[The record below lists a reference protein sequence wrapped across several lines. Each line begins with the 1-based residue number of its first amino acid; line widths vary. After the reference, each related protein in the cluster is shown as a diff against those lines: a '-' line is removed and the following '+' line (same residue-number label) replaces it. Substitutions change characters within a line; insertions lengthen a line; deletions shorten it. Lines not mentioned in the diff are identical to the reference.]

1 MSPTLRIVFALTPLC
16 AAFSSA
22 AQSWPVPQTP
32 PPTELDTVQ
41 VQGPAY
47 DARREDTATR
57 IVVGAEALR
66 QHGDIGLLDALK
78 RLPGITVG
86 TGAPGRSGALSLR
99 GLGAG
104 YTQIL
109 LNGQKAPAGFDLD
122 SLTPE
127 MVERVEI
134 LRAPTADQRGEAIA
148 GSINIVLAAGARKDI
163 EQLSVT
169 WGNSRGRNTPS
180 VSWQRNRRADHRS
193 SAITATASRR
203 EFLVEETG
211 TERAWDPQET
221 PTVLRDTTLRA
232 SGHRDVL
239 SLAPSL
245 ETTLENGDIFALQG
259 FADASR
265 FNRITDI
272 DWTTTLG
279 APLQTTRYQQRTRID
294 VAQANGSV
302 TWTRAFERGGTFTTK
317 LRLGGNR
324 ERYTY
329 REQGQA
335 PDGQQNLED
344 HTDARLT
351 VRDLNST
358 GKYTLPARGRHA
370 LQLGW
375 EGSEDRRDEARLQ
388 RLLPVSDDREIW
400 ISDLAFDARIRRLA
414 LYAQDDISL
423 SERWSLYAGARWEQI
438 QTRSEGSSFSGIHR
452 RDQVLSPV
460 LQSLWKVPGT
470 QGDQL
475 RVALTRTYRS
485 PSLASLI
492 PRPYTSTNNRALNPD
507 ERGNPALRPELAT
520 GVDLSYE
527 TYGKEG
533 AQLSVGGYARRIS
546 DVIRTETQLQDGRWV
561 ASPVNGGTAMT
572 WGVEMDAAVRLPQLL
587 AGAPAVALRFNAT
600 ANDSR
605 VEDVPGPDN
614 RLDEQVRFSSTLGA
628 DYQIR
633 TGWTI
638 GGSYTYRT
646 GGTVQVS
653 PGQFEISAYGRE
665 LDLYSLWSLGAG
677 RKLRVSLA
685 NALHRSLYT
694 GQGRISAE
702 GTEQLRRQRKASP
715 LLRVQLELPL

>member
-1 MSPTLRIVFALTPLC
+1 MSPTFRIVLALTPLC

-22 AQSWPVPQTP
+22 GQSLPAKQAP
-32 PPTELDTVQ
+32 PPTELETVQ
-41 VQGPAY
+41 VQGTVY

-57 IVVGAEALR
+57 IVVDAEALR
-66 QHGDIGLLDALK
+66 QYGDIGLVDALK

-86 TGAPGRSGALSLR
+86 TGAPGRSGTLSLR

-134 LRAPTADQRGEAIA
+134 IRAPTADQRTEAIA
-148 GSINIVLAAGARKDI
+148 GSINIVLAAGARKDSG
-163 EQLSVT
+163 QLSVA
-169 WGNSRGRNTPS
+169 WGNSNGRNTPS

-211 TERAWDPQET
+211 TERAWNRQGT
-221 PTVLRDTTLRA
+221 PTTLRDTSLRA
-232 SGHRDVL
+232 SGNRDVL

-245 ETTLENGDIFALQG
+245 EATLENGDIFALQG

-272 DWTTTLG
+272 DWATTLG

-294 VAQANGSV
+294 VAQANGSM

-335 PDGQQNLED
+335 ADGRQNLED

-351 VRDLNST
+351 VGDLNSS

-375 EGSEDRRDEARLQ
+375 EGSEDRRDETRVQ
-388 RLLPVSDDREIW
+388 QLLPVHEGGVVA

-414 LYAQDDISL
+414 LYVQDDISL

-438 QTRSEGSSFSGIHR
+438 DTRSDGSSFSGIQR

-460 LQSLWKVPGT
+460 LQSLWKMPGT
-470 QGDQL
+470 RGDQL

-485 PSLASLI
+485 PTLASLI
-492 PRPYTSTNNRALNPD
+492 PRPYTSTNNRPLNPD

-527 TYGKEG
+527 TYGKDG
-533 AQLSVGGYARRIS
+533 AQLSIGGYARRIS
-546 DVIRTETQLQDGRWV
+546 EVIRTETHLQDGRWV
-561 ASPVNGGTAMT
+561 ATPVNGGTAMT
-572 WGVEMDAAVRLPQLL
+572 WGLEMDTAFRLPQLI
-587 AGAPAVALRFNAT
+587 AGAPAVAVRFNAT

-605 VEDVPGPDN
+605 VDDVPGPDN
-614 RLDEQVRFSSTLGA
+614 RLDEQVRFSGTLGA
-628 DYQIR
+628 DYEIR
-633 TGWTI
+633 TGWTV

-665 LDLYSLWSLGAG
+665 LDLYSLWSLRAG
-677 RKLRVSLA
+677 SKLRLSLN
-685 NALHRSLYT
+685 NALHRALHT
-694 GQGRISAE
+694 GQERVSE
-702 GTEQLRRQRKASP
+702 DGTEQLRRQRRASP
-715 LLRVQLELPL
+715 LLRLQLELPL

>member
-1 MSPTLRIVFALTPLC
+1 MSSTFRVVLALSPLC

-22 AQSWPVPQTP
+22 AQSLPAPSSAP
-32 PPTELDTVQ
+32 PPTELEAVQ

-47 DARREDTATR
+47 DARRDDTATR
-57 IVVGAEALR
+57 IVFGTDALR
-66 QHGDIGLLDALK
+66 QFGDIGLVDALK

-134 LRAPTADQRGEAIA
+134 LRAPTADQRAEAIA
-148 GSINIVLAAGARKDI
+148 GSINIVLAAGARNDT
-163 EQLSVT
+163 EQLSVA
-169 WGNSRGRNTPS
+169 WGRSNGQNTPS
-180 VSWQRNRRADHRS
+180 VSWQHNRRAGHRS
-193 SAITATASRR
+193 SAVIATASRR

-211 TERAWDPQET
+211 TERAWDRQGT
-221 PTVLRDTTLRA
+221 PIALRDTTLRA
-232 SGHRDVL
+232 GGNRDVL

-245 ETTLENGDIFALQG
+245 ETTLENGDILALQG
-259 FADASR
+259 VADASR
-265 FNRITDI
+265 FNRTTDI

-279 APLQTTRYQQRTRID
+279 EPLRRARYQQRTRIE
-294 VAQANGSV
+294 VAQANGSA
-302 TWTRAFERGGTFTTK
+302 TWTRTFEQGSTFTTK

-329 REQGQA
+329 REQGYAQQ
-335 PDGQQNLED
+335 GQQNLED

-351 VRDLNST
+351 VRELNST
-358 GKYTLPARGRHA
+358 GKYTLPGRGLHA

-375 EGSEDRRDEARLQ
+375 EASEDRRDEARVQ
-388 RLLPVSDDREIW
+388 QLLPVGDDAGW

-414 LYAQDDISL
+414 VYAQDDLTL

-438 QTRSEGSSFSGIHR
+438 ETRSDGSGFSGIHR

-460 LQSLWKVPGT
+460 LQSLWKIPGT
-470 QGDQL
+470 RRDQL

-485 PSLASLI
+485 PTLAALI
-492 PRPYTSTNNRALNPD
+492 PRPYTSTNNRPLNPD

-527 TYGKEG
+527 TTGKSG
-533 AQLSVGGYARRIS
+533 VQLSVGGYVRRIS
-546 DVIRTETQLQDGRWV
+546 DVIRTETHLHDGRWV

-572 WGVEMDAAVRLPQLL
+572 WGVEMDTALRLPQLIT
-587 AGAPAVALRFNAT
+587 GAPDVAVRFNAT

-614 RLDEQVRFSSTLGA
+614 RLDEQVRFSGTLGA
-628 DYQIR
+628 DYQLR
-633 TGWTI
+633 TGWTV

-653 PGQFEISAYGRE
+653 PGQFEISAYGRD
-665 LDLYSLWSLGAG
+665 LDLYSLWSIGA
-677 RKLRVSLA
+677 RSKLRLSIN
-685 NALHRSLYT
+685 NALHRTLRT
-694 GQGRISAE
+694 GQWRISE
-702 GTEQLRRQRKASP
+702 DGIEQLQRQRNASP
-715 LLRVQLELPL
+715 LLRLQLELPL

>member
-1 MSPTLRIVFALTPLC
+1 MSPTLRILLALTPMC
-16 AAFSSA
+16 TVFPVT
-22 AQSWPVPQTP
+22 AQSLPAPVAP
-32 PPTELDTVQ
+32 PPTELDAVQ

-66 QHGDIGLLDALK
+66 QYGDIGLLDALK

-86 TGAPGRSGALSLR
+86 SGAPGRSGALSLR

-109 LNGQKAPAGFDLD
+109 LNGQKAPAGFDLE

-134 LRAPTADQRGEAIA
+134 LRAPTAEQRGEAIA
-148 GSINIVLAAGARKDI
+148 GSINIVLVAGARKDTR
-163 EQLSVT
+163 QLSMA
-169 WGNSRGRNTPS
+169 WGNSNGRNTSS
-180 VSWQRNRRADHRS
+180 VSWQRNRRTDHRS

-203 EFLVEETG
+203 GFLVEETG
-211 TERAWDPQET
+211 TERAWDRQGT
-221 PTVLRDTTLRA
+221 PTVLRHTTLRA
-232 SGHRDVL
+232 SGNRDVA
-239 SLAPSL
+239 SFAPSL
-245 ETTLENGDIFALQG
+245 EATLENGDILALQG

-265 FNRITDI
+265 FNRLTDI

-279 APLQTTRYQQRTRID
+279 APLATSRYQQRTRID
-294 VAQANGSV
+294 VAQANGSAS
-302 TWTRAFERGGTFTTK
+302 WTRVFEHGGTFTTK

-344 HTDARLT
+344 HTDARLS

-358 GKYTLPARGRHA
+358 GKYTLPTRGRHA

-375 EGSEDRRDEARLQ
+375 EGSEDRRDEARVQ
-388 RLLPVSDDREIW
+388 RLLPVDEHGVTW
-400 ISDLAFDARIRRLA
+400 VSDLAFDARVRRLA
-414 LYAQDDISL
+414 VYAQDDLTL
-423 SERWSLYAGARWEQI
+423 SERWSVYAGARWEQI
-438 QTRSEGSSFSGIHR
+438 ESRSDGSGFSGVQR

-470 QGDQL
+470 QDDQL
-475 RVALTRTYRS
+475 RIALTRTYRS
-485 PSLASLI
+485 PTLASLI
-492 PRPYTSTNNRALNPD
+492 PRPYTSTNNRPLNPD

-527 TYGKEG
+527 TYGKDG
-533 AQLSVGGYARRIS
+533 AQLSIGGYARRIS
-546 DVIRTETQLQDGRWV
+546 DVIRTETHLQDGRWV
-561 ASPVNGGTAMT
+561 ATPVNGGTAMT
-572 WGVEMDAAVRLPQLL
+572 WGVEMDTAFRIPQLI
-587 AGAPAVALRFNAT
+587 AAAPDVAVRFNAT

-605 VEDVPGPDN
+605 VDDVPGPDN

-633 TGWTI
+633 TGWTV

-646 GGTVQVS
+646 GGPVQVS
-653 PGQFEISAYGRE
+653 PGQFEISAYARE
-665 LDLYSLWSLGAG
+665 LDLYALWSLRAG
-677 RKLRVSLA
+677 SKLRLSVN
-685 NALHRSLYT
+685 NAVQRSSHT
-694 GQGRISAE
+694 GQSRTSEE
-702 GTEQLRRQRKASP
+702 GTELLQRQRRISP
-715 LLRVQLELPL
+715 LLRLQLELAL

>member
-1 MSPTLRIVFALTPLC
+1 MSSTFRIVLALSPLC

-22 AQSWPVPQTP
+22 AQSLPAPSSAP
-32 PPTELDTVQ
+32 PPTELEAVQ

-47 DARREDTATR
+47 DARRDDTATR
-57 IVVGAEALR
+57 IVFGTDTLR
-66 QHGDIGLLDALK
+66 QFGDIGLVDALK

-86 TGAPGRSGALSLR
+86 TGAPGRSGAVSLR

-134 LRAPTADQRGEAIA
+134 LRAPTADQRAEAIA
-148 GSINIVLAAGARKDI
+148 GSINIVLAAGARKDT
-163 EQLSVT
+163 EQLSLA
-169 WGNSRGRNTPS
+169 WGRSNGQNTPS
-180 VSWQRNRRADHRS
+180 VSWQRNRRAGHRS
-193 SAITATASRR
+193 SSVTATASRR

-211 TERAWDPQET
+211 TERVWDRQGT
-221 PTVLRDTTLRA
+221 PIALRDTTLRA
-232 SGHRDVL
+232 GGNRDVL

-245 ETTLENGDIFALQG
+245 ETTLENGDILALQG
-259 FADASR
+259 VADASR
-265 FNRITDI
+265 FNRTTAI
-272 DWTTTLG
+272 DWTTPLG
-279 APLQTTRYQQRTRID
+279 EPLRRARYQQRTRIE
-294 VAQANGSV
+294 VAQATGSA
-302 TWTRAFERGGTFTTK
+302 TWTRTFEQGSAFTTK

-329 REQGQA
+329 REQGYAQQ
-335 PDGQQNLED
+335 GQQNLED
-344 HTDARLT
+344 HTDARLI
-351 VRDLNST
+351 VRELNST
-358 GKYTLPARGRHA
+358 GKYTLPGRGRHA

-375 EGSEDRRDEARLQ
+375 EASEDRRDEARVQ
-388 RLLPVSDDREIW
+388 HLLPVGDDAGW

-414 LYAQDDISL
+414 VYVQDDLTL
-423 SERWSLYAGARWEQI
+423 SERWSLYAGARWEQVE
-438 QTRSEGSSFSGIHR
+438 TRSDGSGFSGIHR

-460 LQSLWKVPGT
+460 LQSLWKIPGT
-470 QGDQL
+470 RRDQL

-485 PSLASLI
+485 PTLAALI
-492 PRPYTSTNNRALNPD
+492 PRPYTSTNNRPLNPD

-527 TYGKEG
+527 TAGKGG
-533 AQLSVGGYARRIS
+533 AQLSVGGYVRRIS
-546 DVIRTETQLQDGRWV
+546 DVIRTETHLQEGRWV
-561 ASPVNGGTAMT
+561 ASPVNGGSATT
-572 WGVEMDAAVRLPQLL
+572 WGVELDTALRLPQLIT
-587 AGAPAVALRFNAT
+587 GAPDVSVRFNAT

-614 RLDEQVRFSSTLGA
+614 RLDEQVRFSGTLGA
-628 DYQIR
+628 DYPLR
-633 TGWTI
+633 TGWTV

-665 LDLYSLWSLGAG
+665 LDLYSLWSIGA
-677 RKLRVSLA
+677 RSKLRLSIN
-685 NALHRSLYT
+685 NALHRTLRT
-694 GQGRISAE
+694 GQRRISE
-702 GTEQLRRQRKASP
+702 DGIEQLQRQRNASP
-715 LLRVQLELPL
+715 LLRLQLELPL